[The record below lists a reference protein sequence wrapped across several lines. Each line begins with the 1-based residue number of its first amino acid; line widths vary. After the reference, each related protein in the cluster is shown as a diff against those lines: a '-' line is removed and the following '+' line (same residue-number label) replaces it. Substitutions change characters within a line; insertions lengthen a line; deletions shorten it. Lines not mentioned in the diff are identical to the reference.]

1 VPGLSTP
8 RMMFTIPSG
17 VLVPCCLESS
27 LATFCQLADSIP
39 LLSTTRETM
48 ADASASSNGAGT
60 FGRSGTNIEVAA
72 LRGGRVVMREADGG
86 WFRLERL
93 KMDATAT
100 LERRHE
106 SFFLD
111 ETLCDGRPRREIRN
125 PCARFQVSTTED

>member
-1 VPGLSTP
+1 MPGLSTP

-60 FGRSGTNIEVAA
+60 FGRSGT